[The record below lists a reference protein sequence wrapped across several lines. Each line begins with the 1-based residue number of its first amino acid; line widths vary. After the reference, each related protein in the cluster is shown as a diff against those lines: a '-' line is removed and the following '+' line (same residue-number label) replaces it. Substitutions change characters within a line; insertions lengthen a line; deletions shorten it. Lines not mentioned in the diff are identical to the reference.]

1 MTDAQ
6 RIARVQSYFD
16 AGYVTA
22 NEASA
27 YLEIAKDAVLN
38 QLYSFA
44 GHFPEDAEVPARY
57 EGAWCELAARYFSRK
72 GGLGETMH
80 IENGIHRDWYSSD
93 DRDLLSRIIPYA
105 YVR

>member
-16 AGYVTA
+16 AGYLSSE
-22 NEASA
+22 EASA
-27 YLEIAKDAVLN
+27 YLAIAKDAVLN
-38 QLYSFA
+38 MLYAYESN
-44 GHFPEDAEVPARY
+44 FPEDAEVPARY
-57 EGAWCELAARYFSRK
+57 EGVWCELAARYFSRK

-93 DRDLLSRIIPYA
+93 DRDLLSRIIPYMV
-105 YVR
+105 VR